1 MNICI
6 VLLLSITG
14 VAYLCTVALFA
25 CSLLPCVS
33 LNDRLQRTLDQ
44 TTFMMVLLACVAFL
58 LLSLIQFLV

>member
-14 VAYLCTVALFA
+14 VAYLCTVALLA

-33 LNDRLQRTLDQ
+33 LNNRLQRTLDQ
-44 TTFMMVLLACVAFL
+44 TTFML
-58 LLSLIQFLV
+58 LLLTCVTSLLSSLIMLLF

>member
-6 VLLLSITG
+6 VLLLSITV
-14 VAYLCTVALFA
+14 VAYLCTVALSA

-44 TTFMMVLLACVAFL
+44 TTFMMVLLAFVTFL
-58 LLSLIQFLV
+58 LSSLIMLLF

>member
-14 VAYLCTVALFA
+14 VAYLCTVALFG

-44 TTFMMVLLACVAFL
+44 TTFMLLLLTCVTFL
-58 LLSLIQFLV
+58 LSYLIPFLV